1 MMASNTGQDRQ
12 LELLTEILR
21 RLLGDEGEGLAAT
34 LLPWLQWRHV
44 SGGEMLFRSGDRAD
58 DLFLVVSG
66 RLRIIQGTGAGEPT
80 PDGEVTRGQTIGELE
95 FLTGEARGS
104 TVVVIRDSVLA
115 SLSRGAYEEI
125 AHRDPQL
132 SMSLT
137 RLLADRLR
145 RRIKPDGRVTRPVNL
160 CLLPITDGIDV
171 SGLAY
176 ALARKLS
183 FGNRVLVISRDTLPN
198 GNGSGIA
205 GSDLTAEQ
213 YHQFAEWLDEIESS
227 HEFLIFIAAPRPC
240 EWTRRCIRGSDE
252 VVLLARA
259 ELAPT
264 LHPVESCLDDAD
276 SGAAVRRTLVLLHD
290 ETARMPSAT
299 SNWLAIR
306 SVAAHVHVRPALDRD
321 ITRLARILSGTAIG
335 LVLSGGGAR
344 GFAHLGVLK
353 ALEEFGVQVDTI
365 GGASIG
371 AIMGAY
377 CAFDLPA
384 QSVIDQARRAFASGP
399 TRDINWI
406 PVISLIG
413 GRRLKA
419 VIDDA
424 VVTATGCYLNV
435 EDTWKNF
442 FCVVSNYTRAAEV
455 VVTRGD
461 LAKWLRT
468 SVSIPGV
475 LPPVPH
481 HGELMGDGGT
491 FNNFPTDVMRRQG
504 TGYLIGSDLLKSG
517 FPVLDIDE
525 IPSTWQLLRDRLR
538 PGGKRRYRVPGLT
551 STLVS
556 STMLVSQSRQ
566 REARQRA
573 DLCFTPPMKGIG
585 MLDWRKFDAIVDRGY
600 WHAKGVLADLSAA
613 DAARLRGAEAPS
625 EEAAVEDATAPWQD
639 DFIVP

>member
-1 MMASNTGQDRQ
+1 
-12 LELLTEILR
+12 
-21 RLLGDEGEGLAAT
+21 
-34 LLPWLQWRHV
+34 
-44 SGGEMLFRSGDRAD
+44 
-58 DLFLVVSG
+58 
-66 RLRIIQGTGAGEPT
+66 
-80 PDGEVTRGQTIGELE
+80 
-95 FLTGEARGS
+95 
-104 TVVVIRDSVLA
+104 
-115 SLSRGAYEEI
+115 
-125 AHRDPQL
+125 
-132 SMSLT
+132 
-137 RLLADRLR
+137 
-145 RRIKPDGRVTRPVNL
+145 
-160 CLLPITDGIDV
+160 
-171 SGLAY
+171 
-176 ALARKLS
+176 
-183 FGNRVLVISRDTLPN
+183 
-198 GNGSGIA
+198 
-205 GSDLTAEQ
+205 
-213 YHQFAEWLDEIESS
+213 
-227 HEFLIFIAAPRPC
+227 
-240 EWTRRCIRGSDE
+240 
-252 VVLLARA
+252 
-259 ELAPT
+259 
-264 LHPVESCLDDAD
+264 
-276 SGAAVRRTLVLLHD
+276 
-290 ETARMPSAT
+290 
-299 SNWLAIR
+299 
-306 SVAAHVHVRPALDRD
+306 VAAHVHVRPALDRD
-321 ITRLARILSGTAIG
+321 IARLARILSGTAIG

-353 ALEEFGVQVDTI
+353 ALEEFGAQVDTI

-384 QSVIDQARRAFASGP
+384 QSAIDQARRAFANGP

-413 GRRLKA
+413 GGRLKT
-419 VIDDA
+419 VIDNA
-424 VVTATGCYLNV
+424 VVAATGCFVNV

-538 PGGKRRYRVPGLT
+538 PGGKRRYRVPSLT

-566 REARQRA
+566 REARQRT

-600 WHAKGVLADLSAA
+600 WHAKGVLANLPAA
-613 DAARLRGAEAPS
+613 DAARLRGVEALS
-625 EEAAVEDATAPWQD
+625 ADAADEGAAPWQD